1 MNVFEYS
8 MHNVTLMI
16 MMDRVETQNG
26 NKVSFKA
33 TLATKTLLS
42 MRKYH
47 KMNRHDRWM
56 NSHLQCAI

>member
-1 MNVFEYS
+1 

-26 NKVSFKA
+26 NKVSFKT

-47 KMNRHDRWM
+47 KMNRYDRWM